1 MKTLYFCAAMAAV
14 SACAKMPDQ
23 IAAADIGGQQYDR
36 YSCKQ
41 LAEAK
46 LAQSQNLSNLSAK
59 QKAVAEGDAVG
70 VALLGMPLSSM
81 SGGDQET
88 NIAVTKGHIEAIDQ
102 RSQKRGCAV

>member
-1 MKTLYFCAAMAAV
+1 MHKLFLCAALASAA
-14 SACAKMPDQ
+14 ACAKMPDQ
-23 IAAADIGGQQYDR
+23 IAAVDIGGQQYDR

-88 NIAVTKGHIEAIDQ
+88 NIAVAKGHIEAIDQ
-102 RSQKRGCAV
+102 RSQKKGCAV